1 MQNKNAYVS
10 QKEVPFPA
18 SGVLVS
24 KTDTKGIITYA
35 NDAFVAIS
43 GYSREELIGKSHNI
57 VRHPDMPPSA
67 FKWLWDT
74 LKEERP
80 WRGMVKNL
88 CKNGDHYWVRATVA
102 PIVESGKITGYV
114 SVRKA
119 PTRNQV
125 AEAEALY
132 RELNQSGAQVVSKY
146 ERFKFKNWS
155 LKAKLQFMIQVTLII
170 VLATA
175 QFFVSADLREEPKK
189 LAIEKGT
196 QLANEIID
204 SANMLM
210 VVGQFSEAENR
221 KLLLKKVRSSGSVKS
236 AQLVRTKAVADMYGP
251 GLPEEQVKDDAQRQ
265 AIESK
270 KQAITFTTDEH
281 GATVLRVIT
290 PYLASKDFHGTD
302 CTGCHVTQEGVVL
315 GASDVMINMA
325 SDSAKVARMEMM
337 MVGGQLALQVFLFF
351 FIGYCVDRYVRR
363 PVHDVS
369 NEFRN
374 IMEGNL
380 DTELDI
386 SIRDEM
392 GSLLCEIQ
400 TMQCYLRT
408 MVDEIA
414 TPVGQM
420 QHRIADMDA
429 RVSSVANNAV
439 DEQDHIQQIASTVE
453 EFSQSIA
460 EVASMAADSLN
471 DARAMEGVIYAN
483 ADRMQGQINPA
494 MNKAVDTVQS
504 SSKTIADLGST
515 IQKIGTIANT
525 IKDIAE
531 QTNLLA
537 LNAAIE
543 AARAGEQGR
552 GFAVVADEVRKLAE
566 RTATSTKD
574 IASTIGEINT
584 ISEAAV
590 KSMQGAVLDVE
601 AGVALVHINSEGLK
615 VIRAAMVKVDERME
629 HIATAMKEQS
639 VASESVANSLER
651 VASLVDNN
659 AQSAKDAKS
668 AAEELAESANELKK
682 AGYPLTKCAMG

>member
-10 QKEVPFPA
+10 QKEAPFPA
-18 SGVLVS
+18 NGVLVS

-43 GYSREELIGKSHNI
+43 GYAREELIGKSHNI
-57 VRHPDMPPSA
+57 VRHPDMPPQA

-74 LKEERP
+74 LKEEHP
-80 WRGMVKNL
+80 WRGMVKNR

-102 PIVESGKITGYV
+102 PIVEGGKITGYV

-119 PTRNQV
+119 PTRDQI
-125 AEAEALY
+125 AKAEALY
-132 RELNQSGAQVVSKY
+132 RDLNQSGAQIVSKY

-155 LKAKLQFMIQVTLII
+155 LKAKLQFMIQATLIV
-170 VLATA
+170 VLAIGQIFA
-175 QFFVSADLREEPKK
+175 SAYLQEEPKK
-189 LAIEKGT
+189 LAIEKGN

-210 VVGQFSEAENR
+210 VVGQFSEVNNR
-221 KLLLKKVRSSGSVKS
+221 KLLMHKAASSGSVKS
-236 AQLVRTKAVADMYGP
+236 AQLVRAQPVVNLYGP

-265 AIESK
+265 VIESK
-270 KQAITFTTDEH
+270 KQSVTFMADEH

-302 CTGCHVTQEGVVL
+302 CTVCHAVPEGVVL
-315 GASDVMINMA
+315 GASDVVIDMK
-325 SDSAKVARMEMM
+325 SDSDNVSRMEMQM
-337 MVGGQLALQVFLFF
+337 LGGQAALQVFLFF
-351 FIGYCVDRYVRR
+351 LIGYCADKYVRR
-363 PVHDVS
+363 PIRAVG

-408 MVDEIA
+408 MVDEIV
-414 TPVGQM
+414 TPVGKIQR
-420 QHRIADMDA
+420 RIMDMDA
-429 RVSSVANNAV
+429 KVSSVADNAI
-439 DEQDHIQQIASTVE
+439 DEQDHIQQIASSME
-453 EFSQSIA
+453 EFSQSVV
-460 EVASMAADSLN
+460 EVANMTADSLN
-471 DARAMEGVIYAN
+471 DAKAMQKIVEENERNMELSITGT
-483 ADRMQGQINPA
+483 
-494 MNKAVDTVQS
+494 NKVVGAVQS
-504 SSKTIADLGST
+504 SSKTIIDLSAA
-515 IQKIGTIANT
+515 IQKIGTIANA

-566 RTATSTKD
+566 RTAISTKD
-574 IASTIGEINT
+574 IAHTIGEVNA
-584 ISEAAV
+584 ISETAV
-590 KSMQGAVLDVE
+590 GCMRGVVTDVE
-601 AGVALVHINSEGLK
+601 AGAVLIHRNSEELK
-615 VIRAAMVKVDERME
+615 KLKSAMIKVDERME
-629 HIATAMKEQS
+629 HISMASREQS
-639 VASESVANSLER
+639 VASENVANSLER
-651 VASLVDNN
+651 VTGLVDNN
-659 AQSAKDAKS
+659 TQSAKDAKS
-668 AAEELAESANELKK
+668 AAEDLARSAEELKK
-682 AGYPLTKCAMG
+682 AGYPLTKCAIG